1 MTNNLGETIRRLRK
15 LHDIT
20 QETLADAIGVT
31 IPAVSKWER
40 GECLPDVTMIVP
52 IAAYFGIT
60 TDELLGVSEE
70 VKRAKIQKWYDDY
83 KPYIWRMTKETAQAR
98 FDELLAL
105 MDEFPNDFELMNS
118 YIVSAL
124 LDPEFFGDGEQTEKS
139 RKKNFR
145 RIEECCRTILDK
157 CTDELKR
164 QAAFSELAE
173 LYASDG
179 RLEEG
184 EKLLMEN
191 VPFELRHQKIVSLY
205 NSVDHPDTPDKF
217 RNSLYYQMKALM
229 ENINFYLD
237 WVKPIEKKRELY
249 RRTIAMIESFCGNDY
264 GILYFYTANLCYQ
277 ACVDFTCAGLHD
289 EAVKAAES
297 CLRDIHKYDR
307 LPKEYTFTTGI
318 LEGYTQSTADEAMEA
333 ANMTETEFLL
343 ELFEQK
349 NWAAPLRER
358 EDFRAL
364 LERYRTVR

>member
-20 QETLADAIGVT
+20 QETLADAVGVT

-40 GECLPDVTMIVP
+40 GECLPDVTLIVP
-52 IAAYFGIT
+52 LAAYFGIT

-83 KPYIWRMTKETAQAR
+83 KPYVWRMTKETAQAR
-98 FDELLAL
+98 FDDLLAL
-105 MDEFPNDFELMNS
+105 MEEFPNDFELMNA
-118 YIVSAL
+118 YIVFAV

-164 QAAFSELAE
+164 QEAFSELAE

-179 RLEEG
+179 RLAEG

-191 VPFELRHQKIVSLY
+191 VPFELRHQKIAALY
-205 NSVDHPDTPDKF
+205 NSVDHPDTPEKF
-217 RNSLYYQMKALM
+217 RNTLYYQMKSLL
-229 ENINFYLD
+229 ETITFYLD
-237 WVKPIEKKRELY
+237 WVKPVEKKRELH
-249 RRTIAMIESFCGNDY
+249 RRTLAMIESFCGNDY
-264 GILYFYTANLCYQ
+264 GILYFYTAHLCYQ

-297 CLRDIHKYDR
+297 CLRDIHRYDR
-307 LPKEYTFTTGI
+307 LPKECTFTTGI
-318 LEGYTQSTADEAMEA
+318 IEGYTHTISEPAMEA
-333 ANMTETEFLL
+333 ADITETEYMLD
-343 ELFEQK
+343 LFNQ

-364 LERYRTVR
+364 LGRYRNLR

>member
-40 GECLPDVTMIVP
+40 GECLPDVTLIVP

-83 KPYIWRMTKETAQAR
+83 LPYIYRMTKEIDQSR
-98 FDELLAL
+98 FDDLLAL
-105 MDEFPNDFELMNS
+105 MNEFPNDFELMHN
-118 YIVSAL
+118 YIVSAV
-124 LDPEFFGDGEQTEKS
+124 LDPEFYGQNDQIKNS

-145 RIEECCRTILDK
+145 KIEECCRTIIEK
-157 CTDELKR
+157 CTDEKMR
-164 QAAFSELAE
+164 QEAFSNLAE

-184 EKLLMEN
+184 EQLITDN
-191 VPFELRHQKIVSLY
+191 VPFELRHDKMIQLYESVS
-205 NSVDHPDTPDKF
+205 HPDTPDKY
-217 RNSLYYQMKALM
+217 RNALYWHMRDLVQK
-229 ENINFYLD
+229 INFYLD
-237 WVKPIEKKRELY
+237 WVEPIEKKRELY
-249 RRTIAMIESFCGNDY
+249 RRTIAMYEAFCGDDP
-264 GILYFYTANLCYQ
+264 GTLCFYTAHQYYHE
-277 ACVDFTCAGLHD
+277 CVDCACAGLLD
-289 EAVKAAES
+289 EAVDAAEK
-297 CLRDIHKYDR
+297 CLRDIHRYDR
-307 LPKEYTFTTGI
+307 LPKECPFTTGI
-318 LEGYTQSTADEAMEA
+318 IEGYTYTISEPAMEA
-333 ANMTETEFLL
+333 ADMTETEYMLD
-343 ELFEQK
+343 LFNQ

-364 LERYRTVR
+364 LERYRNLR